1 LFYLIYY
8 KTKFIKKEGSF
19 MPNTNIVAVDKNRPE
34 RDKIKRA
41 AEIIRKGGLVAFPT
55 ETVYGLGGNALDENA
70 AKKIYAAKGRPQ
82 DNPLIVH
89 ISSHLQL
96 DQLVKEI
103 PVRARI
109 LMDKFWP
116 GPLTIIFYK
125 KDIVPY
131 GTTGGLD
138 TVAIRMPA
146 HPVALELISEA
157 KVPIAAPSANISGRP
172 SPVCAKDVAEDLSGR
187 IEMILDG
194 GATSVGVESTVL
206 DLSEKVPMILRPGGV
221 TREDLEEI
229 LGPVDLDPGLAPGE
243 KPRSPGQKYRHY
255 APKAQMTV
263 VEGSIENQVKTIE
276 EFAKRLETDGFEV
289 GIMATAQTRHRYTRG
304 HIISVGGRTAP
315 LTISSNLFTILRKF
329 DRLGVDKILAE
340 GISKDGIGLAVMN
353 RLYKA
358 AGFNVLKV

>member
-1 LFYLIYY
+1 
-8 KTKFIKKEGSF
+8 
-19 MPNTNIVAVDKNRPE
+19 M
-34 RDKIKRA
+34 
-41 AEIIRKGGLVAFPT
+41 
-55 ETVYGLGGNALDENA
+55 
-70 AKKIYAAKGRPQ
+70 
-82 DNPLIVH
+82 IVH
-89 ISSHLQL
+89 ISSLLQL

-103 PVRARI
+103 PTRARV

-116 GPLTIIFYK
+116 GPLTIIFHK
-125 KDIVPY
+125 KDIVPF

-146 HPVALELISEA
+146 HLIALELIQEA
-157 KVPIAAPSANISGRP
+157 GVPIAAPSANISGRP

-221 TREDLEEI
+221 TWEGLEQL
-229 LGPVDLDPGLAPGE
+229 LGRVDLDPGLAPGE

-263 VEGSIENQVKTIE
+263 VDGSIENQVKTIKE
-276 EFAKRLETDGFEV
+276 LAERLETDGFKV
-289 GIMATAQTRHRYTRG
+289 GIMATAQTRNKYTKG
-304 HIISVGGRTAP
+304 HIISVGDRIAP

-329 DRLGVDKILAE
+329 DRLGVDKVLAE

-358 AGFNVLKV
+358 AGHNVLKV